1 MRAGEP
7 TLRGDLPD
15 PFAGT
20 TSAAAYVPCRGSEKA
35 LAGLLG
41 AVREGRGPVALTGRA
56 GIGKTLLLRVLA
68 DRLGEELHPLVVP
81 YAALPPKGLCSWILG
96 LLQRP
101 SAEDPVLALL
111 EFAVGLREEGSGLL
125 LLIDDAGSMPPAT
138 TRWLGERAAASGGAL
153 RLVIAATD
161 DATQGRTLAALG
173 PELEEIRWTQ
183 AMSAGE
189 CLRYVEARLARA
201 QAPEDLRARFDP
213 ETVARLF
220 AESGGVPGLLHT
232 AASAV
237 MRETKPPLQAEVDP
251 GPDTDLDPEL
261 D

>member
-1 MRAGEP
+1 
-7 TLRGDLPD
+7 
-15 PFAGT
+15 
-20 TSAAAYVPCRGSEKA
+20 
-35 LAGLLG
+35 
-41 AVREGRGPVALTGRA
+41 
-56 GIGKTLLLRVLA
+56 
-68 DRLGEELHPLVVP
+68 
-81 YAALPPKGLCSWILG
+81 
-96 LLQRP
+96 
-101 SAEDPVLALL
+101 LL

-125 LLIDDAGSMPPAT
+125 LLIDDAGSMPTAT

-201 QAPEDLRARFDP
+201 PEDLRARFDP

-220 AESGGVPGLLHT
+220 AESGGVHGLLHT

-237 MRETKPPLQAEVDP
+237 MRETKPPLQAEIDA